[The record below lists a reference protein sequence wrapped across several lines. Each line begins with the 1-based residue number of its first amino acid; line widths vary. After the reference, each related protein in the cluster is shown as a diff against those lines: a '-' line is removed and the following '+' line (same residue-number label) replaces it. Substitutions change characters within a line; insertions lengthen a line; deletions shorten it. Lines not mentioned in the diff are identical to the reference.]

1 MQKRQR
7 HVFVGK
13 VPLNKT
19 STEKNEKIKTIPREK
34 SHVSIFTKIANSRI
48 LEGSSSKTANQTI
61 ISHYNEQRCSQY

>member
-7 HVFVGK
+7 HVYVGK

-19 STEKNEKIKTIPREK
+19 SSKKNEKITTIPREK
-34 SHVSIFTKIANSRI
+34 RHDVSIFRKIANSRI

-61 ISHYNEQRCSQY
+61 ISNYNEQRCS